1 MVEPWNRLQEQ
12 IRRFQNMS
20 NFKTELQKC
29 EKYLNMNLPDDEL
42 HVAPRH
48 VPIGILWDHDPGI
61 QVSISRVGTETRS
74 INLI

>member
-1 MVEPWNRLQEQ
+1 
-12 IRRFQNMS
+12 MS
-20 NFKTELQKC
+20 SFKTELQNC

-42 HVAPRH
+42 HVARRH

-61 QVSISRVGTETRS
+61 RVRISGVGTETRS